1 MSLRVGFGD
10 IVKAI
15 SLAKQVVTTYR
26 GAPNQVKELAD
37 EISGL
42 LGILEGAYDILQRR
56 DRDLAEYERNTLFSI
71 LQGYTTT
78 LNKLGKMYNENHTLA
93 TDASHGI
100 GSHARK
106 IGKRLVF
113 EPDAIKD
120 CRQEII
126 HSNAMLSSFMGLLNT
141 PVVLETHRKV
151 DTLVEHKSAQEDQQL
166 LAWLTQ
172 LDFGKQHT
180 DRLRRRQPGT
190 GTWLIASEQ
199 FQAWLDQPQTTL
211 LCAGMPGAGKS
222 FIASIT
228 IGYLQQ
234 VYAHDQ
240 ETCIAFLLC
249 DFNSQ
254 QEQCP
259 EDLLAN
265 LLKQLIQNRPIPTD
279 LQELFLQYKSK
290 PPGCRPMMDELLGCL
305 ATEISSYERVFV
317 AIDALDEYKTENWT
331 KLLEAIFG
339 LQHAS
344 KLNVFVTLRPI
355 QENFSVFDESGTTVH
370 VLEIRAHQDDIDK
383 FLDCKITDNLHFL
396 KRQPQE
402 EREKIQIEMKS
413 RIGQAADGMFL
424 LVSLY
429 LDSITRCRDVN
440 SIRKAITELPK
451 GPDAYDKVYANTM
464 ARIQSRDT
472 RDLAMHV
479 LSWVAWTK
487 RNLTV
492 RELQHALAIIDGAE
506 TLDEDRITD
515 AEDLVSSCEGLIILD
530 PKTNIIR
537 LVHYTIQE
545 YLEAT
550 RSTWFP
556 HVENDILRVC
566 LEILSSPDFG
576 NGLCETDVEFEKRL
590 RDYPL
595 YDYACRHWG
604 DHAINSTAMDE
615 AVFAFLQNVPKVEA
629 ASECQFAYWGLR
641 QLASIGVTG
650 LHLAARYGL
659 DEVASRLISN
669 GHRANQRDLYGESP
683 LSSAAARG
691 FQSTVA
697 TLLRHGA
704 EVDSRDEFGRTALS
718 VAAEHGHWGIVRL
731 LVAHG
736 ADIDTLVEG
745 QNLITWA
752 VRKGDKDVTKC
763 LITMG
768 ANINLVDPEGRTPLS
783 YAAEDGF
790 SSIVATL
797 IDHGA
802 DPRLADEDGWTPL
815 IWSCDSGKLDVV
827 SLLLQ
832 DKHPDILGH
841 TDRFGQTALLIA
853 SARGHADILKV
864 LLERDSDRTI
874 IKMPNKL
881 GDTPLMVAS
890 KDGSKE
896 LIGLLLDT
904 NCDVST
910 QNCAG
915 GETALHCAARFE
927 NVAAAL
933 LLLDAGAPI
942 NATNSAMRTPLWYA
956 ARWGKVEAVET
967 LLNAHAAVDI
977 ADSRQRTPLQMAI
990 EHGHDRIAEILLD
1003 HKAELRASAVTEWA
1017 FLHVPSLTASVR
1029 VQKHVLRVALDA
1041 GMDADVLGLGILF
1054 S

>member
-71 LQGYTTT
+71 LEGYTTT
-78 LNKLGKMYNENHTLA
+78 LNKLGKMHNENHTLA

-228 IGYLQQ
+228 IDYLQQ

-265 LLKQLIQNRPIPTD
+265 LLKQLIRNRPIPTD

-383 FLDCKITDNLHFL
+383 FLDRKITDNLHFL

-413 RIGQAADGMFL
+413 GIGQAADGMFL

-451 GPDAYDKVYANTM
+451 GPDAYDKLYANTM

-550 RSTWFP
+550 R
-556 HVENDILRVC
+556 
-566 LEILSSPDFG
+566 
-576 NGLCETDVEFEKRL
+576 
-590 RDYPL
+590 
-595 YDYACRHWG
+595 
-604 DHAINSTAMDE
+604 M
-615 AVFAFLQNVPKVEA
+615 
-629 ASECQFAYWGLR
+629 
-641 QLASIGVTG
+641 
-650 LHLAARYGL
+650 
-659 DEVASRLISN
+659 
-669 GHRANQRDLYGESP
+669 
-683 LSSAAARG
+683 
-691 FQSTVA
+691 
-697 TLLRHGA
+697 
-704 EVDSRDEFGRTALS
+704 DSRDEFGRTALS

-752 VRKGDKDVTKC
+752 VRKGDKDATKC

-768 ANINLVDPEGRTPLS
+768 ANINSVDPEGRTPLS
-783 YAAEDGF
+783 YAAEEGS

-832 DKHPDILGH
+832 DKHPDIVGH

-874 IKMPNKL
+874 IKIPNKL
-881 GDTPLMVAS
+881 GNTPLMLAS
-890 KDGSKE
+890 MHGSKE
-896 LIGLLLDT
+896 LISLLLDT
-904 NCDVST
+904 NCDVSA
-910 QNCAG
+910 QDYASG
-915 GETALHCAARFE
+915 VTALHCAARFE

-942 NATNSAMRTPLWYA
+942 NATNRAMRTPLWYA

-1017 FLHVPSLTASVR
+1017 FLHVPSLTASIYPT
-1029 VQKHVLRVALDA
+1029 VLALGYDA
-1041 GMDADVLGLGILF
+1041 MMC
-1054 S
+1054 